1 MGDIS
6 VTAVDVLVIPAAVVV
21 VTDVVVQSQLKSRL
35 HAHTFS
41 RIRNNIIVLFL
52 IIQLN
57 AFRAYPLACCA
68 SV

>member
-41 RIRNNIIVLFL
+41 RMTTNTIFL
-52 IIQLN
+52 ILIMHLIV
-57 AFRAYPLACCA
+57 FRAYPSACCA

>member
-6 VTAVDVLVIPAAVVV
+6 VIAVDVLVIPAAVVV

-35 HAHTFS
+35 HAHTLS
-41 RIRNNIIVLFL
+41 RITTNTIVLLLFMH
-52 IIQLN
+52 LN
-57 AFRAYPLACCA
+57 AFRAYPSACCA